1 MKAVGWHSNWLWKIF
16 SLVGEIY
23 LGIAILNTVHV
34 AKAESIIPAAD
45 GTGTSITIDGKDLTI
60 DGGTVSGDSANLFHS
75 FETFGLTAEQTVTF
89 LSNPQIRNI
98 VGRVI
103 GGEASIVDGL
113 IRVVGGNSNLFLM
126 NPAGWVF
133 GANARLNIPADLTV
147 TTANRIGFGQDN
159 WLTSFGSN
167 DYQTLIG
174 NPKTL
179 AFDSNQAGSI
189 INAGKLEVLEGNN
202 LTVIGGSVITTGNVS
217 APNGT
222 VTLAAVDGANLV
234 RISQPGH
241 LLSIEIELPTEADGE
256 QLPFTPQD
264 LPTLLTG
271 GVEGLQTPIVVKPDG
286 KVELADSGLPIERGD
301 VVAREVNAKTA
312 TLSAANN
319 LTLVE
324 SQLFTTGDLNLLAG
338 NTVRS
343 HDTLARPFIAEAL
356 GNLSIQGNQAIEIS
370 TFNNQASGFFSG
382 GNMVLR
388 SANPIQGST
397 RYQTGASFRIEQL
410 DGSPGNWIS
419 PDDSIILANGDVS
432 LGNYQGASLH
442 ILAGGSVT
450 LGEIA
455 INPSDDPNPKISPTN
470 SDPFLANLAN
480 VTVSDQSNL
489 VIDGANQPT
498 LDIRAG
504 IDWTQLGGIPGNTS
518 GNLVPDF
525 SNTVISNFTSADIKV
540 SDITV
545 ARDGLV
551 RLTNQYLPNTALT
564 TGAIQVDTIKTGG
577 LSNSNHN
584 PNSPQ
589 ILIDS
594 RSTIEVTNNNRLDTS
609 SNNTGS
615 GGDITLIAD
624 GNSKLPT
631 NQPTIQIPSIDSLG
645 GESAG
650 NVTLITR
657 GGDTFINSG
666 GSGINADSASGNG
679 GAIAITATNGNI
691 TIKNPIN
698 SPSTLVIDTDG
709 QVSLGNPD
717 QPLQVSKIKDVL
729 ITAGGIEVISQL
741 MAESITI
748 QPKDPHTTLG
758 IGKDAGGTFQ
768 ITTANLLNNLA
779 LGTSGTLTIGNPEF
793 TGDVRIRN
801 FDLSQANLN
810 VIVRGGDIH
819 FLSSDTNPAVQ
830 LANNQTAQFISAG
843 TIFDNL
849 GTEVTID
856 GEQGAVLFD
865 AENGFSYADANG
877 IDVQV
882 KNIAAITRNSGDIIL
897 NLQHPNAVI
906 TTVAGVNGISAANN
920 GNISLGQDIPGA
932 ITIDQL
938 IRAQGSGNI
947 SIGEFNTTQINLNSI
962 VTSDSGNISFLKP
975 LNLGNTSANIS
986 AIISSTTGN
995 ITFDGTVDG
1004 NQDLS
1009 VNAGTGTIEL
1019 NQAVGST
1026 IPLGDITLTADEIN
1040 FNEIVQGNATITL
1053 QPFSADQ
1060 AIAIGGSDTGNLS
1073 TLALTSQ
1080 EINLLQD
1087 GFTAIT
1093 IGNPNSSANIT
1104 IAETGVTFQ
1113 DPVTIQSPAGSGAII
1128 GNGTIQGIDDA
1139 SITLEANQSIAVGN
1153 IITNGSDIK
1162 LTASNGEVF
1171 TDNLHTSGIS
1181 GGNLLIDASTTIKT
1195 GVINTSGSVGDGGNV
1210 LIDPIGD
1217 VEVSAINAQGGENGS
1232 GGDVDITA
1240 GRFFRATDTFSD
1252 RNQTTAS
1259 ISTSGGVAGGS
1270 VIIRH
1275 NGGASFI
1282 PFTVGD
1288 ATLNGTAGAITT
1300 GIDNSILPTQ
1310 RFLESYTQGNFP
1322 SQIQLITQL
1331 ITQSSPNTSNNTSN
1345 TEVTNIEPDLPEL
1358 PQEILPPVMIEE
1370 TEALSKEMLVYQL
1383 EDYFTSQVT
1392 GQVTSQATE
1401 ATGQGE
1407 SSVPEIK
1414 TAKDI
1419 QTELKE
1425 IENVTDARPALIY
1438 VFFRNSG
1445 NLPGRDVVLK
1455 TEFLN
1460 INPNVIVEPKPN
1472 APLELV
1478 LVTSQGNMIYKR
1490 IANTS
1495 REQVLALAESFRDS
1509 VASPRA
1515 GVFRPEDLAKSQQL
1529 YQLLIKPLQKT
1540 LDEQNINNLVFVMDK
1555 SLQSLPLAALHD
1567 GKSFIVEKYSVGLV
1581 PSLSLTDTHYTDVR
1595 NAPVLA
1601 MGTAKFDQHR
1611 DLPYVP
1617 KLIQHLVDT
1626 WSAKALENDNFT
1638 VANLQDEINHKSF
1651 NILHLGTHGKF
1662 RSNASDSY
1670 IQFGKKRLGL
1680 GKFET
1685 LGLEQPP
1692 VNLLVLSACDTALGN
1707 EQYELG
1713 FAGFAYQAKVQS
1725 VLASL
1730 LAVPQNGTFK
1740 LLKSFYD
1747 HLNIVPRKAE
1757 ALRLA
1762 QVEMLKDNSNK
1773 KLSHPYYWAWFTI
1786 VGNPW

>member
-1 MKAVGWHSNWLWKIF
+1 MKAVGWHSQWLWKIF

-23 LGIAILNTVHV
+23 LGIAILYPVHV

-45 GTGTSITIDGKDLTI
+45 GTGTSITIDGNELTI
-60 DGGTVSGDSANLFHS
+60 EGGTVSGDRANLFHS
-75 FETFGLTAEQTVTF
+75 FEKFGLNAEQTVTF
-89 LSNPQIRNI
+89 LSNPKIRNI
-98 VGRVI
+98 LGRVI

-147 TTANRIGFGQDN
+147 TTANRIGFGEDN
-159 WLTSFGSN
+159 WFTSFGLN

-179 AFDSNQAGSI
+179 AFDSNQPGSI

-202 LTVIGGSVITTGNVS
+202 LTLIGGSVISTGNVS
-217 APNGT
+217 AAKGT
-222 VTLAAVDGANLV
+222 VNLVAVDGANLV

-241 LLSIEIELPTEADGE
+241 LLSIEIELPTDADGE

-271 GVEGLQTPIVVKPDG
+271 GVEGLETPIVVTPDG
-286 KVELADSGLPIERGD
+286 KVQLADSGLPIEIGD
-301 VVAREVNAKTA
+301 VVAREVKAQTA

-324 SQLFTTGDLNLLAG
+324 SQLSTTGDLNLLAG

-343 HDTLARPFIAEAL
+343 HDSLARPFIAEAL

-370 TFNNQASGFFSG
+370 TFNHQASGFFSG

-388 SANPIQGST
+388 SANPKQGSS

-450 LGEIA
+450 LGEIV
-455 INPSDDPNPKISPTN
+455 ITPSDDRNPRISPTN
-470 SDPFLANLAN
+470 SDPFIANLAN
-480 VTVSDQSNL
+480 VTLSDQSNL
-489 VIDGANQPT
+489 VIDSNNQAT

-504 IDWTQLGGIPGNTS
+504 IDWTQLGGFPGNNS
-518 GNLVPDF
+518 GNIVPDF
-525 SNTVISNFTSADIKV
+525 RNTVSSNATSADIKV

-551 RLTNQYLPNTALT
+551 LLTNQYLANSSLPS
-564 TGAIQVDTIKTGG
+564 GAIQVDTIKTGG
-577 LSNSNHN
+577 LSNSN
-584 PNSPQ
+584 PNTNSQQ

-594 RSTIEVTNNNRLDTS
+594 RNTIKVTQGNRLDTS

-631 NQPTIQIPSIDSLG
+631 SQGTSHPTIQIPSIDSLG
-645 GESAG
+645 GQSAG
-650 NVTLITR
+650 NVTVISR
-657 GGDTFINSG
+657 GGDIEINSG
-666 GSGINADSASGNG
+666 GSGINADSESGNG
-679 GAIAITATNGNI
+679 GAIAIRATKGNV

-729 ITAGGIEVISQL
+729 ITAAGIEVISQL
-741 MAESITI
+741 ITESITI
-748 QPKDPHTTLG
+748 QPKELNTTVG

-768 ITTANLLNNLA
+768 ITTTDLLNNLD
-779 LGTSGTLTIGNPEF
+779 LGSSGTLTIGNPEF
-793 TGDVRIRN
+793 TGDVRIRD
-801 FDLSQANLN
+801 FDLSEENLN
-810 VIVRGGDIH
+810 VIVRGRDIH
-819 FLSSDTNPAVQ
+819 FVSSDSNPVVQ
-830 LANNQTAQFISAG
+830 LGNNQTAQFISAG
-843 TIFDNL
+843 TIFDSS
-849 GTEVTID
+849 GTEVKID
-856 GEQGAVLFD
+856 GPQGAVLFD
-865 AENGFSYADANG
+865 TENGFSYADANG

-882 KNIAAITRNSGDIIL
+882 QNIAAVTGNSGDIIL
-897 NLQHPNAVI
+897 NHQHPNAVI
-906 TTVAGVNGISAANN
+906 TSVAGVNGISAANN
-920 GNISLGQDIPGA
+920 GNISLGQELPGS
-932 ITIDQL
+932 ITIEQP

-947 SIGEFNTTQINLNSI
+947 SIGESNTTQINLNST

-975 LNLGNTSANIS
+975 VNIDNTTANIT
-986 AIISSTTGN
+986 STSGN
-995 ITFDGTVDG
+995 ITFNNTVDG
-1004 NQDLS
+1004 SQDLRI
-1009 VNAGTGTIEL
+1009 NAGTGTIQF
-1019 NQAVGST
+1019 NDAVGGT

-1060 AIAIGGSDTGNLS
+1060 AIAIGGNHRSQTNII
-1073 TLALTSQ
+1073 ALTAE
-1080 EINLLQD
+1080 EINLLED

-1113 DPVTIQSPAGSGAII
+1113 DPVTIQAPAGSGAII
-1128 GNGTIQGIDDA
+1128 GQGTIQGIDNA
-1139 SITLEANQSIAVGN
+1139 SITLEANQTIAVGN
-1153 IITNGSDIK
+1153 IITNSSDIK
-1162 LTASNGEVF
+1162 LTARNGEVF
-1171 TDNLHTSGIS
+1171 TDNLNTSGIS
-1181 GGNLLIDASTTIKT
+1181 GGDLVINAFTTIKT
-1195 GVINTSGSVGDGGNV
+1195 GVINTSGSFGDGGNV
-1210 LIDPIGD
+1210 TIDPIGD
-1217 VEVSAINAQGGENGS
+1217 VEVRAINAQGGENGS
-1232 GGDVDITA
+1232 GGNVDITA

-1252 RNQTTAS
+1252 RNQLTPS
-1259 ISTSGGVAGGS
+1259 ISTRGGVAGGS

-1275 NGGASFI
+1275 NGGANSI
-1282 PFTVGD
+1282 PFIVGD

-1322 SQIQLITQL
+1322 TQIQLITQL
-1331 ITQSSPNTSNNTSN
+1331 SRNTLSNSQ
-1345 TEVTNIEPDLPEL
+1345 PALPEL
-1358 PQEILPPVMIEE
+1358 PQEILPPVMIED
-1370 TEALSKEMLVYQL
+1370 TQAVSKEILVYQL

-1392 GQVTSQATE
+1392 GLGELSVSQ
-1401 ATGQGE
+1401 
-1407 SSVPEIK
+1407 IK

-1425 IENVTDARPALIY
+1425 IEEVTDARPALIY

-1478 LVTSQGNMIYKR
+1478 LVTSQGKMIYKR

-1495 REQVLALAESFRDS
+1495 REQVLALAEAFRDS
-1509 VASPRA
+1509 VESPRA
-1515 GVFRPEDLAKSQQL
+1515 GVFRPQDLAKSQQL

-1540 LDEQNINNLVFVMDK
+1540 LDQQNINNLVFVMDK

-1567 GKSFIVEKYSVGLV
+1567 GESFIVEKYSVGLV
-1581 PSLSLTDTHYTDVR
+1581 PSLSLTDTNYTDVR

-1601 MGTAKFDQHR
+1601 MGTEKFDQHR

-1617 KLIQHLVDT
+1617 KLIDHLVNT
-1626 WSAKALENDNFT
+1626 WSAKALENENFT
-1638 VANLQDEINHKSF
+1638 LANLQDEINHKSF

-1662 RSNASDSY
+1662 RSNANDSY
-1670 IQFGKKRLGL
+1670 IQFGQKRLGL

-1740 LLKSFYD
+1740 LMKSFYD
-1747 HLNIVPRKAE
+1747 HLKLVPRKAE

>member
-1 MKAVGWHSNWLWKIF
+1 MKAVWWHSRWLWQVF

-23 LGIAILNTVHV
+23 LGIAILYPVHV
-34 AKAESIIPAAD
+34 AKADSIIPAAD
-45 GTGTSITIDGKDLTI
+45 GTGTSITIDGNDLTV
-60 DGGTVSGDSANLFHS
+60 DGGTLSGDRANLFHS
-75 FETFGLTAEQTVTF
+75 FEKFGLNAEQTVTF

-113 IRVVGGNSNLFLM
+113 IRVVGGNSNLVLM
-126 NPAGWVF
+126 NPAGWIF
-133 GANARLNIPADLTV
+133 GANAGLNIPADLTV
-147 TTANRIGFGQDN
+147 TTANRIGFGEDN
-159 WLTSFGSN
+159 WFNSFGSN

-174 NPKTL
+174 NPQTL
-179 AFDSNQAGSI
+179 AFDSNQPGSI
-189 INAGKLEVLEGNN
+189 INAGNLEVLEGNN
-202 LTVIGGSVITTGNVS
+202 LSLIGGSVISTGNVS

-222 VTLAAVDGANLV
+222 VTLAAVDGGNLV
-234 RISQPGH
+234 RISQPGN
-241 LLSIEIELPTEADGE
+241 LLNIEIELPTDADGE

-271 GVEGLQTPIVVKPDG
+271 GVEGLETPIVVTPDG
-286 KVELADSGLPIERGD
+286 KVELADSGLPIEMGD
-301 VVAREVNAKTA
+301 VVAREVNAETA

-319 LTLVE
+319 LILAE
-324 SQLFTTGDLNLLAG
+324 SQIISTGDLNLLAG

-343 HDTLARPFIAEAL
+343 HDSLARPFIAEAL

-370 TFNNQASGFFSG
+370 TFNNEASGFFSG

-388 SANPIQGST
+388 SANPVQGSS
-397 RYQTGASFRIEQL
+397 RYHTGASFRIEQL

-450 LGEIA
+450 LGEIV
-455 INPSDDPNPKISPTN
+455 INPSDDRNPRISPTN
-470 SDPFLANLAN
+470 SDPFSALLAN
-480 VTVSDQSNL
+480 VTLSDQSNI
-489 VIDGANQPT
+489 VIDGANQAT

-504 IDWTQLGGIPGNTS
+504 IDLTQLGGIPGNNLD
-518 GNLVPDF
+518 NLVPDF
-525 SNTVISNFTSADIKV
+525 SNTFTSNATSADINV
-540 SDITV
+540 RDITV
-545 ARDGLV
+545 AGDGLV
-551 RLTNQYLPNTALT
+551 LLTNQFLPNTALPS
-564 TGAIQVDTIKTGG
+564 GAIQVDTIKTGG
-577 LSNSNHN
+577 LSNSNPN

-594 RSTIEVTNNNRLDTS
+594 RSTIKVNQGNRLDTS
-609 SNNTGS
+609 GNNTGR

-624 GNSKLPT
+624 GNSQLST
-631 NQPTIQIPSIDSLG
+631 TQPTIQIPSIDSLG
-645 GESAG
+645 GQSAG
-650 NVTLITR
+650 NVTLISR
-657 GGDTFINSG
+657 GGDIEINSG
-666 GSGINADSASGNG
+666 GSGINAGSESGNG
-679 GAIAITATNGNI
+679 GAIAITATNGNV

-717 QPLQVSKIKDVL
+717 QPLQVSKIKDVM
-729 ITAGGIEVISQL
+729 ITAAGIELISQL
-741 MAESITI
+741 ITETITI
-748 QPKDPHTTLG
+748 QPKELNTTVG
-758 IGKDAGGTFQ
+758 IGEDAGGTFQ
-768 ITTANLLNNLA
+768 ITTADLINNLD
-779 LGTSGTLTIGNPEF
+779 LGSSGTLTIGNPEF

-801 FDLSQANLN
+801 FDLSQENLN

-819 FLSSDTNPAVQ
+819 FVSSDSNPVVQ
-830 LANNQTAQFISAG
+830 LATNQTAQFISAG
-843 TIFDNL
+843 TIFDSS
-849 GTEVTID
+849 GTEVKID
-856 GEQGAVLFD
+856 GPQGAVLFD
-865 AENGFSYADANG
+865 TENGFSFADANG

-882 KNIAAITRNSGDIIL
+882 ENIAAITRNSGDIIL

-920 GNISLGQDIPGA
+920 RNISLGQDIPGT

-938 IRAQGSGNI
+938 IRAQGSGTI
-947 SIGEFNTTQINLNSI
+947 SIGEFNTTQINLNNS
-962 VTSDSGNISFLKP
+962 VTSGSGNISFLKP
-975 LNLGNTSANIS
+975 LNLDQTSPNTTANIT
-986 AIISSTTGN
+986 SSSGK

-1004 NQDLS
+1004 NQNLS
-1009 VNAGTGTIEL
+1009 VNAGTGTIQF

-1026 IPLGDITLTADEIN
+1026 IALGDITLTADEIN
-1040 FNEIVQGNATITL
+1040 LNNIVQGKATITL
-1053 QPFSADQ
+1053 QPFSTDQ
-1060 AIAIGGSDTGNLS
+1060 AIAIGGNHSNQNS
-1073 TLALTSQ
+1073 TLALSEQ
-1080 EINLLQD
+1080 EINFLQD

-1093 IGNPNSSANIT
+1093 IGNPNSSAKIT
-1104 IAETGVTFQ
+1104 IADTGVTFQ
-1113 DPVTIQSPAGSGAII
+1113 DPVTIQAPAGSGAII
-1128 GNGTIQGIDDA
+1128 ANGTIQGIDDA

-1153 IITNGSDIK
+1153 IITNASDIN
-1162 LTASNGEVF
+1162 LTARNGEVF
-1171 TDNLHTSGIS
+1171 TGNLNTSGIS
-1181 GGNLLIDASTTIKT
+1181 GGDLVINALTTIKT
-1195 GVINTSGSVGDGGNV
+1195 GVINTSASLGDGGNV
-1210 LIDPIGD
+1210 TIDPIGD
-1217 VEVSAINAQGGENGS
+1217 VEVGAINAQGGENGS
-1232 GGDVDITA
+1232 GGNVDITA

-1252 RNQTTAS
+1252 RNQTPAS

-1275 NGGASFI
+1275 NGAASFI
-1282 PFTVGD
+1282 PFIVGD
-1288 ATLNGTAGAITT
+1288 ATLNGTTGAITT

-1310 RFLESYTQGNFP
+1310 QFLESYTQGNFP

-1331 ITQSSPNTSNNTSN
+1331 SPTISNS
-1345 TEVTNIEPDLPEL
+1345 EVTNSEPALPEL
-1358 PQEILPPVMIEE
+1358 PQEILPPVMIED
-1370 TEALSKEMLVYQL
+1370 TQAVSKEMLLYQL

-1392 GQVTSQATE
+1392 GQVTSQV
-1401 ATGQGE
+1401 E
-1407 SSVPEIK
+1407 SSVTEIK

-1419 QTELKE
+1419 QTELKD
-1425 IENVTDARPALIY
+1425 IEQVTDARPALIY

-1445 NLPGRDVVLK
+1445 HLPGRDVVLK
-1455 TEFLN
+1455 TEFLT

-1478 LVTSQGNMIYKR
+1478 LVTSQGKMIYKR
-1490 IANTS
+1490 VANTS

-1567 GKSFIVEKYSVGLV
+1567 GESFIVEKYSVGLV
-1581 PSLSLTDTHYTDVR
+1581 PSLSLTDTNYTDVR
-1595 NAPVLA
+1595 EAPVLA
-1601 MGTAKFDQHR
+1601 MGTEKFDHHR

-1617 KLIQHLVDT
+1617 KLIEHLVNT
-1626 WSAKALENDNFT
+1626 WSAKALENEDFT
-1638 VANLQDEINHKSF
+1638 IANLQDEINHKSF

-1662 RSNASDSY
+1662 RSDANDSY

-1680 GKFET
+1680 GNFET

-1707 EQYELG
+1707 QQYELG
-1713 FAGFAYQAKVQS
+1713 FAGFAYQSKVQS

-1747 HLNIVPRKAE
+1747 HLKLVPRKAE

-1762 QVEMLKDNSNK
+1762 QVEMLQDNSNK
-1773 KLSHPYYWAWFTI
+1773 TLSHPYYWAWFTI

>member
-1 MKAVGWHSNWLWKIF
+1 VKAVGWHSQWLWKIF

-23 LGIAILNTVHV
+23 LGIAILYPVNV

-45 GTGTSITIDGKDLTI
+45 GTGTSITIDGNEFTI
-60 DGGTVSGDSANLFHS
+60 NGGTVSGDRANLFHS
-75 FETFGLTAEQTVTF
+75 FEKFGLNAKQTVTF

-98 VGRVI
+98 LGRVI

-113 IRVVGGNSNLFLM
+113 IRVVGGNSNLVLM

-159 WLTSFGSN
+159 WFTSFGSN

-179 AFDSNQAGSI
+179 AFDSNQPGSI
-189 INAGKLEVLEGNN
+189 INAGNLEVLEGNN
-202 LTVIGGSVITTGNVS
+202 LTLIGGSVISTGNVS
-217 APNGT
+217 AANGT
-222 VTLAAVDGANLV
+222 VNLVAVDGGNLV

-241 LLSIEIELPTEADGE
+241 LLSIEIELPTDADGE
-256 QLPFTPQD
+256 QLFIPQD

-271 GVEGLQTPIVVKPDG
+271 GVEGLETPIVVTPDG
-286 KVELADSGLPIERGD
+286 KVQLADSGLPIEMGD
-301 VVAREVNAKTA
+301 VVAREVNAETA

-319 LTLVE
+319 LTLAE
-324 SQLFTTGDLNLLAG
+324 SQLSSTGDLNLLAG

-370 TFNNQASGFFSG
+370 TFNHQASGFFSG

-388 SANPIQGST
+388 SANPVQGSSP
-397 RYQTGASFRIEQL
+397 YHTGASFRIEQL

-450 LGEIA
+450 LGEIV
-455 INPSDDPNPKISPTN
+455 ITPSDDPNPKITPTH

-480 VTVSDQSNL
+480 VTLSDQSNV
-489 VIDGANQPT
+489 VIDGHNQPT

-504 IDWTQLGGIPGNTS
+504 IDWTQLGGVPANNS

-525 SNTVISNFTSADIKV
+525 SNTVTNNPTSADIKI

-545 ARDGLV
+545 DRDGLV
-551 RLTNQYLPNTALT
+551 LLTNQYLAHSSLPS
-564 TGAIQVDTIKTGG
+564 GAIQVDTIKTGG
-577 LSNSNHN
+577 LSNSN
-584 PNSPQ
+584 PNTNSQQ

-594 RSTIEVTNNNRLDTS
+594 RSTIKVTQNNRLDTS
-609 SNNTGS
+609 SNNTGR
-615 GGDITLIAD
+615 GGDITLMAD
-624 GNSKLPT
+624 GNSKLST
-631 NQPTIQIPSIDSLG
+631 SQATSHPTIQIPSIDSLG
-645 GESAG
+645 GQSAG
-650 NVTLITR
+650 DVTLISR
-657 GGDTFINSG
+657 DGDIEINSG
-666 GSGINADSASGNG
+666 GSGINADSESGNG
-679 GAIAITATNGNI
+679 GAIAIRATNGNV

-698 SPSTLVIDTDG
+698 SPSTLVIYTNG

-729 ITAGGIEVISQL
+729 ITAAGIEVISQL
-741 MAESITI
+741 ITESITI
-748 QPKDPHTTLG
+748 QPKDLNTTVG

-768 ITTANLLNNLA
+768 ITTTDLINNLD
-779 LGTSGTLTIGNPEF
+779 LGTSGTLTIGNPEL

-801 FDLSQANLN
+801 FDLSQENLN
-810 VIVRGGDIH
+810 VIIRGRDIH
-819 FLSSDTNPAVQ
+819 FVSSDSNPVVQ
-830 LANNQTAQFISAG
+830 LANNQTAQFISG
-843 TIFDNL
+843 GSIFDSS
-849 GTEVTID
+849 GTEVKID
-856 GEQGAVLFD
+856 GPQGAVLFD

-877 IDVQV
+877 IDVQAQ
-882 KNIAAITRNSGDIIL
+882 NIAAITRNRGDIIL
-897 NLQHPNAVI
+897 NLQYPDAVI
-906 TTVAGVNGISAANN
+906 TSVAGRNGISAAHN
-920 GNISLGQDIPGA
+920 GNISLGQDIPGT
-932 ITIDQL
+932 ITIEQP

-947 SIGEFNTTQINLNSI
+947 SIGESNTTQINLKNS
-962 VTSDSGNISFLKP
+962 VTSGSGNISFLKP
-975 LNLGNTSANIS
+975 LNLDPTSPNTSANIT
-986 AIISSTTGN
+986 SSSGK

-1004 NQDLS
+1004 NQNLR
-1009 VNAGTGTIEL
+1009 VNAGTGTIQF
-1019 NQAVGST
+1019 NDAVGAT
-1026 IPLGDITLTADEIN
+1026 IPLGDITLTADDIN
-1040 FNEIVQGNATITL
+1040 LKEIVQGNATITL
-1053 QPFSADQ
+1053 QPFSAEQ
-1060 AIAIGGSDTGNLS
+1060 AIAIGGNNRSQTN
-1073 TLALTSQ
+1073 TLALTAE

-1104 IAETGVTFQ
+1104 IADTGVTFQ
-1113 DPVTIQSPAGSGAII
+1113 DPVTIQAPAGSGAII
-1128 GNGTIQGIDDA
+1128 GKGTIQGIDNA

-1153 IITNGSDIK
+1153 IITNSSNIK
-1162 LTASNGEVF
+1162 LTARNGEVF
-1171 TDNLHTSGIS
+1171 TDNLNTSGIS
-1181 GGNLLIDASTTIKT
+1181 GGDLVINAFTTIKT
-1195 GVINTSGSVGDGGNV
+1195 GVINTSGSFGDGGNV
-1210 LIDPIGD
+1210 TIDPIGD
-1217 VEVSAINAQGGENGS
+1217 VEVGAINAQGGENGS
-1232 GGDVDITA
+1232 GGNVDITA
-1240 GRFFRATDTFSD
+1240 GRFFRATDAFSD
-1252 RNQTTAS
+1252 RNQSTAS
-1259 ISTSGGVAGGS
+1259 ISTRGGVAGGS

-1275 NGGASFI
+1275 NGGASSR

-1288 ATLNGTAGAITT
+1288 ATVNGTAAAITT
-1300 GIDNSILPTQ
+1300 GIDNTILPTQ
-1310 RFLESYTQGNFP
+1310 RFLASYTQGNFP
-1322 SQIQLITQL
+1322 TQIQLITQVSP
-1331 ITQSSPNTSNNTSN
+1331 IT
-1345 TEVTNIEPDLPEL
+1345 VTNSEPELPEL
-1358 PQEILPPVMIEE
+1358 PKEIIPPVMIEE
-1370 TEALSKEMLVYQL
+1370 TEAVSKEMLVYQL

-1392 GQVTSQATE
+1392 SQVTAQGSSSVTE
-1401 ATGQGE
+1401 ADRQAEQTQ
-1407 SSVPEIK
+1407 IK
-1414 TAKDI
+1414 TVKDI

-1425 IENVTDARPALIY
+1425 IEQVTDARPALIY

-1460 INPNVIVEPKPN
+1460 INTNVIVEPKPN

-1478 LVTSQGNMIYKR
+1478 LVTSQGKMIYKR
-1490 IANTS
+1490 IANSS

-1509 VASPRA
+1509 AASPRA
-1515 GVFRPEDLAKSQQL
+1515 GVFRPQDLAKSQQL

-1567 GKSFIVEKYSVGLV
+1567 GQSFIVEKYSVGLV
-1581 PSLSLTDTHYTDVR
+1581 PSLSLTNTNYTDVR

-1601 MGTAKFDQHR
+1601 MGTEKFDHHR

-1617 KLIQHLVDT
+1617 KLIDHLVNT
-1626 WSAKALENDNFT
+1626 WSAQALENENFT
-1638 VANLQDEINHKSF
+1638 LANLQDEINHKSF

-1662 RSNASDSY
+1662 RSNANDSY

-1747 HLNIVPRKAE
+1747 HLKLVPRKAE

>member
-1 MKAVGWHSNWLWKIF
+1 MKAVGWHSNWLWKLF

-23 LGIAILNTVHV
+23 LGIAILYPVHV
-34 AKAESIIPAAD
+34 AKAESIIPATD
-45 GTGTSITIDGKDLTI
+45 GTGTSITIYGNELTV

-75 FETFGLTAEQTVTF
+75 FQEFGLTAEQTVTF
-89 LSNPQIRNI
+89 LSNPRIRNI
-98 VGRVI
+98 LGRVI
-103 GGEASIVDGL
+103 GGKPSIVDGL
-113 IRVVGGNSNLFLM
+113 IRIAGGNSNLFLM

-133 GANARLNIPADLTV
+133 GANARLNIPGDLTV
-147 TTANRIGFGQDN
+147 TTANRIGFGEDN
-159 WLTSFGSN
+159 WFTSFGSN

-179 AFDSNQAGSI
+179 AFDSTQPGSI
-189 INAGKLEVLEGNN
+189 INAGNLELLEGNN
-202 LTVIGGSVITTGNVS
+202 LSLIGGSVISTGNVS
-217 APNGT
+217 AANGT

-241 LLSIEIELPTEADGE
+241 LLNIEIELPTDADGE

-264 LPTLLTG
+264 LPTLLTD

-286 KVELADSGLPIERGD
+286 KVQLADSGLPIEMGD
-301 VVAREVNAKTA
+301 VVAREVNAQTA

-324 SQLFTTGDLNLLAG
+324 SQLSTTGDLNLLAG

-343 HDTLARPFIAEAL
+343 HDSLARPFIAEAL

-370 TFNNQASGFFSG
+370 TPNHQASGLFSG

-388 SANPIQGST
+388 SANPVQGSS

-455 INPSDDPNPKISPTN
+455 INPTDQPNPKISPTH
-470 SDPFLANLAN
+470 SDPILANLAN
-480 VTVSDQSNL
+480 VTLSDQSNL
-489 VIDGANQPT
+489 VIDGANQAT

-504 IDWTQLGGIPGNTS
+504 IDWTQQGGVPGNNS
-518 GNLVPDF
+518 GNLDF
-525 SNTVISNFTSADIKV
+525 SNNFSSNATSADIKV

-551 RLTNQYLPNTALT
+551 SITNQYSPNTALT

-577 LSNSNHN
+577 LSNSNPN
-584 PNSPQ
+584 TNSPQ

-594 RSTIEVTNNNRLDTS
+594 RSTIEVTKNNRLDTA
-609 SNNTGS
+609 NNTGR
-615 GGDITLIAD
+615 GGDITLNAD
-624 GNSKLPT
+624 GNSQLST
-631 NQPTIQIPSIDSLG
+631 TQPTIQIPSIDSFG
-645 GESAG
+645 GSGAG
-650 NVTLITR
+650 DVTVTSR
-657 GGDTFINSG
+657 GGDIQINSG
-666 GSGINADSASGNG
+666 GSGINAGSESENG

-709 QVSLGNPD
+709 QVSLGNPE
-717 QPLQVSKIKDVL
+717 QPLQASKIKDVL

-748 QPKDPHTTLG
+748 QPKDPNTTLG

-768 ITTANLLNNLA
+768 ITTADLFNNLA

-877 IDVQV
+877 IDVQA
-882 KNIAAITRNSGDIIL
+882 KNIAAVTRNSGDIIL
-897 NLQHPNAVI
+897 NLQDPNAVI
-906 TTVAGVNGISAANN
+906 TSVAGVNGISAAKN
-920 GNISLGQDIPGA
+920 GSIRLGQDIPGT
-932 ITIDQL
+932 ITIDQP
-938 IRAQGSGNI
+938 IRAQGSGSI
-947 SIGEFNTTQINLNSI
+947 SIGQFNTTQINLNST
-962 VTSDSGNISFLKP
+962 VTSGSGNISFLKP
-975 LNLGNTSANIS
+975 LNLDPTSPNTSANIT
-986 AIISSTTGN
+986 STSGN
-995 ITFDGTVDG
+995 ITFNDTVDG

-1009 VNAGTGTIEL
+1009 VNAGTGTIQF
-1019 NQAVGST
+1019 NDAVGGT

-1040 FNEIVQGNATITL
+1040 FNDIVQGNATITL

-1060 AIAIGGSDTGNLS
+1060 AIAIGGNHRSQTGII
-1073 TLALTSQ
+1073 ALTAQ
-1080 EINLLQD
+1080 EINFLQD

-1113 DPVTIQSPAGSGAII
+1113 DPVTIQAPAGSGAII
-1128 GNGTIQGIDDA
+1128 ANGTIQGIDDA
-1139 SITLEANQSIAVGN
+1139 SITLEANQSIAVEN
-1153 IITNGSDIK
+1153 IITNGSDIN
-1162 LTASNGEVF
+1162 LTARNGEVF
-1171 TDNLHTSGIS
+1171 TENLNTSGIS
-1181 GGNLLIDASTTIKT
+1181 GGNLVIDASTTIKT
-1195 GVINTSGSVGDGGNV
+1195 GLINTSGSLGDGGNV
-1210 LIDPIGD
+1210 IIDPIGD
-1217 VEVSAINAQGGENGS
+1217 VEVRAINAQGGENGS

-1240 GRFFRATDTFSD
+1240 GRFFRATDTFSG

-1259 ISTSGGVAGGS
+1259 ISTRGGVAGGS

-1275 NGGASFI
+1275 NGAASSI

-1288 ATLNGTAGAITT
+1288 ASINGTAGAITT
-1300 GIDNSILPTQ
+1300 GTQNSILPTQ

-1322 SQIQLITQL
+1322 SQIQLITEL
-1331 ITQSSPNTSNNTSN
+1331 ITQSSPNTSN
-1345 TEVTNIEPDLPEL
+1345 TEVTNSEPDLPEL
-1358 PQEILPPVMIEE
+1358 PQEILPPLMIEE

-1392 GQVTSQATE
+1392 SQVTSQATGQ
-1401 ATGQGE
+1401 ANGQGE
-1407 SSVPEIK
+1407 SSVAEIK

-1425 IENVTDARPALIY
+1425 IEQVTDARPALIY

-1478 LVTSQGNMIYKR
+1478 LVTSQGKMIYKR

-1495 REQVLALAESFRDS
+1495 REQVLALAQSFRDS

-1515 GVFRPEDLAKSQQL
+1515 GVFRPQDLAKSQQL

-1567 GKSFIVEKYSVGLV
+1567 GESFIVEKYSVGLV
-1581 PSLSLTDTHYTDVR
+1581 PSLSLTDTNYTDVR
-1595 NAPVLA
+1595 KAPVLA
-1601 MGTAKFDQHR
+1601 MGTEKFHQHR

-1617 KLIQHLVDT
+1617 KLIEHLVNT
-1626 WSAKALENDNFT
+1626 WSAKALENENFT
-1638 VANLQDEINHKSF
+1638 IANLQDEINQKSF

-1662 RSNASDSY
+1662 RSNANDSY

-1707 EQYELG
+1707 QQYELG
-1713 FAGFAYQAKVQS
+1713 FAGFAYQSKVQS

-1747 HLNIVPRKAE
+1747 HLKVVPIKAE

-1762 QVEMLKDNSNK
+1762 QVEMLKDNTNTNNN
-1773 KLSHPYYWAWFTI
+1773 LSHPYYWAWFTI

>member
-1 MKAVGWHSNWLWKIF
+1 MKAVGWHSQWLWKIF

-23 LGIAILNTVHV
+23 LGLAILYPVHV

-45 GTGTSITIDGKDLTI
+45 GTGTSITIDSNDLTI
-60 DGGTVSGDSANLFHS
+60 DGGTISGDRANLFHS
-75 FETFGLTAEQTVTF
+75 FEKFGLTAEQTVTF

-98 VGRVI
+98 LARVI
-103 GGEASIVDGL
+103 GGEASIVGGL
-113 IRVVGGNSNLFLM
+113 IRVVGGNSNLVLM
-126 NPAGWVF
+126 NPAGWIF

-147 TTANRIGFGQDN
+147 TTANRIGFGEDN
-159 WLTSFGSN
+159 WFTSFGSN

-179 AFDSNQAGSI
+179 AFDSNQPGSI
-189 INAGKLEVLEGNN
+189 INAGNLEVLEGNN
-202 LTVIGGSVITTGNVS
+202 LTLIGGSVITTGNVS
-217 APNGT
+217 AAKGT
-222 VTLAAVDGANLV
+222 VTLAAVDGGNLV

-241 LLSIEIELPTEADGE
+241 LLSIEIELPTDADGE

-271 GVEGLQTPIVVKPDG
+271 GVEGLETPIVVKPDG
-286 KVELADSGLPIERGD
+286 KVQLADSGLPIEMGD
-301 VVAREVNAKTA
+301 VVAREVNAETA

-324 SQLFTTGDLNLLAG
+324 SQLSTTGDLNLLAG

-343 HDTLARPFIAEAL
+343 HDSLARPFIAEAL

-370 TFNNQASGFFSG
+370 TFNHQASGFFSG

-388 SANPIQGST
+388 SANPVQGSSH
-397 RYQTGASFRIEQL
+397 YNTGASFRIEQL

-450 LGEIA
+450 LGEIV
-455 INPSDDPNPKISPTN
+455 INPSDDPNPKISPTH

-480 VTVSDQSNL
+480 VTLSDQSNL
-489 VIDGANQPT
+489 VIDGMLDGNNQAT

-504 IDWTQLGGIPGNTS
+504 IDWTQLGGIPGNNLD
-518 GNLVPDF
+518 NLVADF
-525 SNTVISNFTSADIKV
+525 SNTVTNNPTSADIEV
-540 SDITV
+540 GDITV

-551 RLTNQYLPNTALT
+551 LLTNQYLANSSLPS
-564 TGAIQVDTIKTGG
+564 GAIQVDTIKTGG
-577 LSNSNHN
+577 LSNSNTN
-584 PNSPQ
+584 TNSQQ

-594 RSTIEVTNNNRLDTS
+594 RSTINVNQGNRLDTS
-609 SNNTGS
+609 SNNTGR
-615 GGDITLIAD
+615 GGDITLMAD
-624 GNSKLPT
+624 GNSQLST
-631 NQPTIQIPSIDSLG
+631 TQPTIQIPSIDSFAPQG
-645 GESAG
+645 AG
-650 NVTLITR
+650 DVTVISR
-657 GGDTFINSG
+657 GGDIEINSG
-666 GSGINADSASGNG
+666 GSGINAGSESGNG

-717 QPLQVSKIKDVL
+717 QPLQVSNIKNVL
-729 ITAGGIEVISQL
+729 ITAGGIELISQL

-748 QPKDPHTTLG
+748 QPKELNTTVG
-758 IGKDAGGTFQ
+758 IGEDPGATFQ
-768 ITTANLLNNLA
+768 ITTADLINNLD
-779 LGTSGTLTIGNPEF
+779 LGTSGTLTIGNPEL

-801 FDLSQANLN
+801 FDLSQENIN
-810 VIVRGGDIH
+810 VIVRGRDIH
-819 FLSSDTNPAVQ
+819 FVSSDSNPVVQ

-843 TIFDNL
+843 TIFDSP
-849 GTEVTID
+849 GTEVKID

-877 IDVQV
+877 IDVQA
-882 KNIAAITRNSGDIIL
+882 KNIAAVTRNSGDIIL
-897 NLQHPNAVI
+897 NLQDPNAVI
-906 TTVAGVNGISAANN
+906 TTVAGMNGISAANN
-920 GNISLGQDIPGA
+920 GNISLGQDIPGT
-932 ITIDQL
+932 ITIEQP
-938 IRAQGSGNI
+938 IRAQGLGTI
-947 SIGEFNTTQINLNSI
+947 SIGEFNTTQINLNSS
-962 VTSDSGNISFLKP
+962 VTSGSGNISFLKP
-975 LNLGNTSANIS
+975 LNLDPTSPNTTANIT
-986 AIISSTTGN
+986 STSGK

-1004 NQDLS
+1004 SQDLS
-1009 VNAGTGTIEL
+1009 VNAGTGTIQF
-1019 NQAVGST
+1019 NDAVGAT
-1026 IPLGDITLTADEIN
+1026 IPLGDITLTADDIN
-1040 FNEIVQGNATITL
+1040 FNEIVRGNATITL

-1060 AIAIGGSDTGNLS
+1060 AIAIGGNHRNQLNI
-1073 TLALTSQ
+1073 LALTSQ

-1113 DPVTIQSPAGSGAII
+1113 DPVTIQAPAGSGAII
-1128 GNGTIQGIDDA
+1128 GNGTIQGIDNA
-1139 SITLEANQSIAVGN
+1139 SITLEANQTIAVGN

-1162 LTASNGEVF
+1162 LTARNGEVF
-1171 TDNLHTSGIS
+1171 TDNLNTSGIS
-1181 GGNLLIDASTTIKT
+1181 GGDLIIDASTTIKT
-1195 GVINTSGSVGDGGNV
+1195 GVINTSGSFGDGGNV
-1210 LIDPIGD
+1210 TIDPIGD
-1217 VEVSAINAQGGENGS
+1217 VEVRAINAQGGENGS
-1232 GGDVDITA
+1232 GGNVDITA
-1240 GRFFRATDTFSD
+1240 GRFFRATDAFSG
-1252 RNQTTAS
+1252 RNQSTAS
-1259 ISTSGGVAGGS
+1259 ISTRGGVAGGS

-1275 NGGASFI
+1275 NGGASSI

-1288 ATLNGTAGAITT
+1288 ATLNGTAAAITT

-1310 RFLESYTQGNFP
+1310 RFLESYTQGDFP
-1322 SQIQLITQL
+1322 TQIQLITQV
-1331 ITQSSPNTSNNTSN
+1331 SPNT
-1345 TEVTNIEPDLPEL
+1345 VTNSESELPEL

-1370 TEALSKEMLVYQL
+1370 TQAFSKETLVYQL

-1392 GQVTSQATE
+1392 GQGSLSVT
-1401 ATGQGE
+1401 
-1407 SSVPEIK
+1407 EIK

-1419 QTELKE
+1419 QTELKQ
-1425 IENVTDARPALIY
+1425 IEQVTDARPALIY

-1478 LVTSQGNMIYKR
+1478 LVTSQGKMIYKR

-1495 REQVLALAESFRDS
+1495 REQVLALAEAFRDS
-1509 VASPRA
+1509 VESPRA
-1515 GVFRPEDLAKSQQL
+1515 GVFRPQDLAKSQQL

-1540 LDEQNINNLVFVMDK
+1540 LDQQNINNLVFVMDK

-1567 GKSFIVEKYSVGLV
+1567 GESFIVEKYSVGLV
-1581 PSLSLTDTHYTDVR
+1581 PSLSLTDTNYTDVR

-1601 MGTAKFDQHR
+1601 MGTEKFDHHR

-1617 KLIQHLVDT
+1617 KLIDHLVNT
-1626 WSAKALENDNFT
+1626 WSAKALENENFT
-1638 VANLQDEINHKSF
+1638 LSNLQDEIHHKSF

-1662 RSNASDSY
+1662 RSNANDSY

-1740 LLKSFYD
+1740 LMKSFYD
-1747 HLNIVPRKAE
+1747 HLKLVPRKAE

>member
-1 MKAVGWHSNWLWKIF
+1 MKAVWWHSKWWGQIF

-23 LGIAILNTVHV
+23 LGIALLYPVHV
-34 AKAESIIPAAD
+34 TAESIIPAAD
-45 GTGTSITIDGKDLTI
+45 GTGTSITIDGNQLTI
-60 DGGTVSGDSANLFHS
+60 DGGTVSGDRANLFHS
-75 FETFGLTAEQTVTF
+75 FEKFGLNAEQTVTF

-98 VGRVI
+98 LGRVI

-126 NPAGWVF
+126 NPAGWMF
-133 GANARLNIPADLTV
+133 GANARLNIPGDLTV
-147 TTANRIGFGQDN
+147 TTANRIGFGEDN
-159 WLTSFGSN
+159 WFTSFGSN

-174 NPKTL
+174 NPKTF
-179 AFDSNQAGSI
+179 AFDSNQPGSI
-189 INAGKLEVLEGNN
+189 INAGNLEVLEGNN
-202 LTVIGGSVITTGNVS
+202 LTLIGGSVISTGNIS
-217 APNGT
+217 AANGT
-222 VTLAAVDGANLV
+222 VTLAAVDGGNLV

-241 LLSIEIELPTEADGE
+241 LLSIEIELPTDADGE

-271 GVEGLQTPIVVKPDG
+271 GVEELQTPIVVTPDG
-286 KVELADSGLPIERGD
+286 NVEFADSGLPIEMGD
-301 VVAREVNAKTA
+301 VVAREVKAQTA

-324 SQLFTTGDLNLLAG
+324 SQLSTTGDLNLLAG

-343 HDTLARPFIAEAL
+343 HDSLARPFIAEAL

-370 TFNNQASGFFSG
+370 TFNHQASGFFSG

-388 SANPIQGST
+388 SANPVQGSS
-397 RYQTGASFRIEQL
+397 YYNTGASFRIEQL

-432 LGNYQGASLH
+432 IGNYQGASLH

-450 LGEIA
+450 LGEIV
-455 INPSDDPNPKISPTN
+455 INPSDDRNPKISPTN
-470 SDPFLANLAN
+470 SDPFGGLLAN
-480 VTVSDQSNL
+480 VTRSDQSNV
-489 VIDGANQPT
+489 VIDGNNQAT

-504 IDWTQLGGIPGNTS
+504 IDWTQLGGIPGNNS

-525 SNTVISNFTSADIKV
+525 SNTISSNATSADIKLR
-540 SDITV
+540 DITV
-545 ARDGLV
+545 DRDGLV
-551 RLTNQYLPNTALT
+551 LLTNQYLPNTALPS
-564 TGAIQVDTIKTGG
+564 GAIQVDTIKTRGIST
-577 LSNSNHN
+577 SNNN
-584 PNSPQ
+584 NTNTNSQQ

-594 RSTIEVTNNNRLDTS
+594 RSTIKVTSNNRLDAS
-609 SNNTGS
+609 SHNTGS

-624 GNSKLPT
+624 GNSQLST
-631 NQPTIQIPSIDSLG
+631 TQATIQIPSIDSLG

-650 NVTLITR
+650 NVTLISR
-657 GGDTFINSG
+657 GGDIEINSG
-666 GSGINADSASGNG
+666 GSGINADSESGNG
-679 GAIAITATNGNI
+679 GAIAITATNGNV

-717 QPLQVSKIKDVL
+717 QPSQVSNIKDVL
-729 ITAGGIEVISQL
+729 ITAGGIDLISQL
-741 MAESITI
+741 ITETITI
-748 QPKDPHTTLG
+748 QPKELNATIG
-758 IGKDAGGTFQ
+758 IGKDAGSTFQ
-768 ITTANLLNNLA
+768 ITTGDLLNNLD
-779 LGTSGTLTIGNPEF
+779 LGTSGTLTIGNPEL

-801 FDLSQANLN
+801 FDLSQENLN
-810 VIVRGGDIH
+810 VIVRGRDIH
-819 FLSSDTNPAVQ
+819 FVSSDSNPVVQ
-830 LANNQTAQFISAG
+830 LANNQTVQFISAG
-843 TIFDNL
+843 TIFDSS
-849 GTEVTID
+849 GTEVKID
-856 GEQGAVLFD
+856 GPQGAVLFD

-877 IDVQV
+877 IDVQAQNV
-882 KNIAAITRNSGDIIL
+882 AAITRNRGDIIL

-906 TTVAGVNGISAANN
+906 TTVAGVDGISAANN
-920 GNISLGQDIPGA
+920 GNISLGQDIPGT

-938 IRAQGSGNI
+938 IRAQGNGSI
-947 SIGEFNTTQINLNSI
+947 SIGEFNTNQINLNSS
-962 VTSDSGNISFLKP
+962 VTSDSGNISFVKP
-975 LNLGNTSANIS
+975 LNLDNTSANIS
-986 AIISSTTGN
+986 PNIISTSGN
-995 ITFDGTVDG
+995 ITFDDTVDG
-1004 NQDLS
+1004 SQDLS
-1009 VNAGTGTIEL
+1009 VNAGTGTIQF
-1019 NQAVGST
+1019 NDAVGGT
-1026 IPLGDITLTADEIN
+1026 IPLGDITLTADDIN
-1040 FNEIVQGNATITL
+1040 FNDIVQGNATITL
-1053 QPFSADQ
+1053 QPFSTDQ
-1060 AIAIGGSDTGNLS
+1060 AIAIGGSDTNNPQI
-1073 TLALTSQ
+1073 LALTAE

-1113 DPVTIQSPAGSGAII
+1113 DPVTIQAPAGSGTII
-1128 GNGTIQGIDDA
+1128 GKGTIQGIDDA

-1153 IITNGSDIK
+1153 IITNGSDIN
-1162 LTASNGEVF
+1162 LTARNGEVF
-1171 TDNLHTSGIS
+1171 TDNLNTSGIS
-1181 GGNLLIDASTTIKT
+1181 GGDLVIDAFTTIKT
-1195 GVINTSGSVGDGGNV
+1195 GVINTSGSLEDGGNV
-1210 LIDPIGD
+1210 TIDPIGD
-1217 VEVSAINAQGGENGS
+1217 VEVRAINAQGGENGS
-1232 GGDVDITA
+1232 GGNVDITA
-1240 GRFFRATDTFSD
+1240 GRFFRATDAFSG

-1259 ISTSGGVAGGS
+1259 ISTRGGVAGGS

-1275 NGGASFI
+1275 NGGASSI

-1288 ATLNGTAGAITT
+1288 ATVNGTAAAITT

-1310 RFLESYTQGNFP
+1310 RFLESYTQGDFP
-1322 SQIQLITQL
+1322 RQIQLITE
-1331 ITQSSPNTSNNTSN
+1331 SFPNT
-1345 TEVTNIEPDLPEL
+1345 VTNSEPELPEL
-1358 PQEILPPVMIEE
+1358 PQDILPPVMIEE
-1370 TEALSKEMLVYQL
+1370 TQALSKEMLVYQL

-1392 GQVTSQATE
+1392 SQVTGQVTGQGSSSVTE
-1401 ATGQGE
+1401 ADRQAEQTQ
-1407 SSVPEIK
+1407 IK

-1425 IENVTDARPALIY
+1425 IEHVTDARPALIY

-1478 LVTSQGNMIYKR
+1478 LVTSQGKMIYKR
-1490 IANTS
+1490 VPNTS
-1495 REQVLALAESFRDS
+1495 REQVLALAEEFRDS

-1515 GVFRPEDLAKSQQL
+1515 GVFRPQDLAKSQQL

-1567 GKSFIVEKYSVGLV
+1567 GESFIVEKYSVGLV
-1581 PSLSLTDTHYTDVR
+1581 PSLSLTDTNYTDVR
-1595 NAPVLA
+1595 KAPVLA
-1601 MGTAKFDQHR
+1601 MGTEKFDHHR

-1617 KLIQHLVDT
+1617 KLIQHLVNT
-1626 WSAKALENDNFT
+1626 WSAKALENENFT
-1638 VANLQDEINHKSF
+1638 LANLQDEINQKSF

-1662 RSNASDSY
+1662 RSNANDSY
-1670 IQFGKKRLGL
+1670 IQFGNKRLGL

-1740 LLKSFYD
+1740 LLTSFYD
-1747 HLNIVPRKAE
+1747 HLKLVPRKAE

-1762 QVEMLKDNSNK
+1762 QVEMLQDNSNK